1 MGHSCIVKNR
11 SNYMSTHSP
20 KTINRLKR
28 IEGQVR
34 GVIKMLEDERYC
46 IDVLTQMQ
54 AVKSAMARAESEILK
69 DHAEGCVNAAIKS
82 GNEDEQREKVAE
94 LIDLFD
100 KLKR

>member
-1 MGHSCIVKNR
+1 MTK
-11 SNYMSTHSP
+11 ST
-20 KTINRLKR
+20 KTINRLRR

-34 GVIKMLEDERYC
+34 GIIKMLEDDRYC

-54 AVKSAMARAESEILK
+54 AIKSAVARAESEILK
-69 DHAEGCVNAAIKS
+69 DHANSCVAEAIKS
-82 GNEDEQREKVAE
+82 GDPDAQREKVSE